1 MSKNMCPSCKTK
13 VDKGAQYCSNCGTT
27 LVATAKKRVK
37 TDLILYWTI
46 GIVVALLALA
56 LQNPNWIKQ
65 VAPTSSVNTGDVYT
79 ALTIKARYRDNALSA
94 LEALKSGDFY
104 LVMRCGEIKPAT
116 RESGAVIRSAKGYG
130 SYGGRDIFV
139 SGPDIAVYCSDR
151 LLDQVRTLQTG
162 DVVKLL
168 VSFLDYQ
175 DRNGDTSFLF
185 EAKEIEPS
193 TAEKLDSINQSFG
206 LTD

>member
-1 MSKNMCPSCKTK
+1 MGLT
-13 VDKGAQYCSNCGTT
+13 
-27 LVATAKKRVK
+27 
-37 TDLILYWTI
+37 
-46 GIVVALLALA
+46 IVVLMMLL
-56 LQNPNWIKQ
+56 LQRPSNETARITRTN
-65 VAPTSSVNTGDVYT
+65 ASVNTGDVYT